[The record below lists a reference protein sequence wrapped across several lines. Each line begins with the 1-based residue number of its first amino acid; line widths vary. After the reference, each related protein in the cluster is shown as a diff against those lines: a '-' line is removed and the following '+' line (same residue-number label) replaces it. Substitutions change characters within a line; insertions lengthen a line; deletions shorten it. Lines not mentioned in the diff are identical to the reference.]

1 MWCDG
6 KSYGQAMA
14 ELDAARIPAG
24 PVYTPQEAVDD
35 ENVRALRQLVPMD
48 YPGLARPAPI
58 SATPFR
64 MSLTPGEIVN
74 RAPVLGE
81 HNAAILGELG
91 ISPDEIARLAVE
103 GII

>member
-1 MWCDG
+1 MKRG
-6 KSYGQAMA
+6 KHQDVFTERPPAKA
-14 ELDAARIPAG
+14 APPVLVAPPVEPDAGVPPDLGGAG
-24 PVYTPQEAVDD
+24 PRT
-35 ENVRALRQLVPMD
+35 
-48 YPGLARPAPI
+48 GIARPAPI

-64 MSLTPGEIVN
+64 MSLTPGEIHS

-91 ISPDEIARLAVE
+91 IGPDEIANLAAD

>member
-1 MWCDG
+1 M
-6 KSYGQAMA
+6 
-14 ELDAARIPAG
+14 
-24 PVYTPQEAVDD
+24 
-35 ENVRALRQLVPMD
+35 RALRQLVPMD
-48 YPGLARPAPI
+48 YPGIARPAPI

-64 MSLTPGEIVN
+64 MSLTPGEIHS

-91 ISPDEIARLAVE
+91 IGLDEIAILAAD